1 MKPKKMHKI
10 FLLLVSVCS
19 FAWSQDASKAL
30 LKEVSD
36 KLLAQENVS
45 LQFNYNLYSA
55 EASINQETSGKVQL
69 KGEKYR
75 FEYLG
80 IIQINDT
87 KNTYTI
93 VPENEEVTIVSNQDA
108 GSEMNPAKILSF
120 YNEGYRFQWDI
131 AQNVGNRKIQY
142 IKLIPIDSNAD
153 IAHILLGV
161 DSQKKEVYKVIETGK
176 NGTQTTITITK
187 YETNTNLAP
196 NLFSFDEK
204 KYIDLG
210 YYIIKE
216 WEF

>member
-1 MKPKKMHKI
+1 MKSKKMNKI
-10 FLLLVSVCS
+10 FLLLIIICS
-19 FAWSQDASKAL
+19 FAWSQDASKVL

-36 KLLAQENVS
+36 KLLAQENIS
-45 LQFNYNLYSA
+45 LQFNYTLFNA
-55 EASINQETSGKVQL
+55 EANINQETSGKVQL

-80 IIQINDT
+80 IIQLNDT

-93 VPENEEVTIVSNQDA
+93 VPENEEVTIVSNENA
-108 GSEMNPAKILSF
+108 GSEMNPAKILNF

-131 AQNVGNRKIQY
+131 AQNIGNRKIQY
-142 IKLIPIDSNAD
+142 IKLVPIDSSSD
-153 IAHILLGV
+153 IAYILLGI
-161 DSQKKEVYKVIETGK
+161 DNQKKEVYKVIETGK

-196 NLFSFDEK
+196 NLFSFEEK

-216 WEF
+216 

>member
-108 GSEMNPAKILSF
+108 GEEMNPAKILSF

-187 YETNTNLAP
+187 YESNINLAP
-196 NLFSFDEK
+196 NLFSFEEK
-204 KYIDLG
+204 KYVDLG

-216 WEF
+216 

>member
-1 MKPKKMHKI
+1 MKSKKMNKI
-10 FLLLVSVCS
+10 FLLLISICS
-19 FAWSQDASKAL
+19 FAWSQDASKVL

-36 KLLAQENVS
+36 KLLAQENIS
-45 LQFNYNLYSA
+45 LQFNYTLFNA
-55 EASINQETSGKVQL
+55 EANINQETSGKVQL

-80 IIQINDT
+80 IIQLNDT

-93 VPENEEVTIVSNQDA
+93 VPENEEVTIVSNENA
-108 GSEMNPAKILSF
+108 GSEMNPAKILNF
-120 YNEGYRFQWDI
+120 YNGGYRFQWDI
-131 AQNVGNRKIQY
+131 AQNIGNRKIQY
-142 IKLIPIDSNAD
+142 IKLVPIDSSSD
-153 IAHILLGV
+153 IAYILLGI
-161 DSQKKEVYKVIETGK
+161 DNQKKEVYKVIETGK

-196 NLFSFDEK
+196 NLFSFEEK

-216 WEF
+216 

>member
-1 MKPKKMHKI
+1 MKSKKMNKI
-10 FLLLVSVCS
+10 FLLLISICS
-19 FAWSQDASKAL
+19 FAWSQDASKVL

-36 KLLAQENVS
+36 KLLAQENIS
-45 LQFNYNLYSA
+45 LQFNYTLFNA
-55 EASINQETSGKVQL
+55 EANINQETSGKVQL

-80 IIQINDT
+80 IIQLNDT

-93 VPENEEVTIVSNQDA
+93 VPDNEEVTIVSNENA
-108 GSEMNPAKILSF
+108 GSEMNPAKILNF

-131 AQNVGNRKIQY
+131 AQNIGNRKIQY
-142 IKLIPIDSNAD
+142 IKLVPIDSSSD
-153 IAHILLGV
+153 IAYILLGI
-161 DSQKKEVYKVIETGK
+161 DNQKKEVYKVIETGK

-196 NLFSFDEK
+196 NLFSFEEK

-216 WEF
+216 

>member
-1 MKPKKMHKI
+1 MKSKKMNKI
-10 FLLLVSVCS
+10 FLLLISICS
-19 FAWSQDASKAL
+19 FAWSQDASKVL

-36 KLLAQENVS
+36 KLLAQENIS
-45 LQFNYNLYSA
+45 LQFNYTLFNA
-55 EASINQETSGKVQL
+55 EANINQETSGKVQL

-80 IIQINDT
+80 IIQLNDT

-93 VPENEEVTIVSNQDA
+93 VPENEEVTIVSSENA
-108 GSEMNPAKILSF
+108 GSEMNPAKILNF

-131 AQNVGNRKIQY
+131 AQNIGNRKIQY
-142 IKLIPIDSNAD
+142 IKLVPIDSSSD
-153 IAHILLGV
+153 IAYILLGI
-161 DSQKKEVYKVIETGK
+161 DNQKKEVYKVIETGK

-196 NLFSFDEK
+196 NLFSFEEK

-216 WEF
+216 

>member
-1 MKPKKMHKI
+1 MKSKKMNKI
-10 FLLLVSVCS
+10 FLLLISICS
-19 FAWSQDASKAL
+19 FAWSQDASKVL

-36 KLLAQENVS
+36 KLLAQENIS
-45 LQFNYNLYSA
+45 LQFNYTLFNA
-55 EASINQETSGKVQL
+55 EANINQETSGKVQL

-80 IIQINDT
+80 IIQLNDT

-93 VPENEEVTIVSNQDA
+93 VPENEEVTIVSNENA
-108 GSEMNPAKILSF
+108 GSEMNPAKILNF

-131 AQNVGNRKIQY
+131 AQNIGNRKIQY
-142 IKLIPIDSNAD
+142 IKLVPIDSSSD
-153 IAHILLGV
+153 IAYILLGI
-161 DSQKKEVYKVIETGK
+161 DNQKKEVYKVIETGK

-187 YETNTNLAP
+187 YETNKNLAP
-196 NLFSFDEK
+196 NLFSFEEK

-216 WEF
+216 

>member
-216 WEF
+216 WES

>member
-1 MKPKKMHKI
+1 MYKI
-10 FLLLVSVCS
+10 FLLLLSVCS

-30 LKEVSD
+30 LKDVSD

-87 KNTYTI
+87 KTTYTI
-93 VPENEEVTIVSNQDA
+93 IPENEEVTIVSNQDA
-108 GSEMNPAKILSF
+108 GEEMNPAKILSF

-142 IKLIPIDSNAD
+142 IKLIPIDSNSD

-216 WEF
+216 

>member
-1 MKPKKMHKI
+1 MYKI
-10 FLLLVSVCS
+10 FLLLLSVCS

-30 LKEVSD
+30 LKDVSD

-108 GSEMNPAKILSF
+108 GEEMNPAKILSF

-142 IKLIPIDSNAD
+142 IKLIPIDSNSD

-216 WEF
+216 

>member
-1 MKPKKMHKI
+1 MKSKKMNKI
-10 FLLLVSVCS
+10 FLLLISICS
-19 FAWSQDASKAL
+19 FAWSQDASKVL

-36 KLLAQENVS
+36 KLLAQENIS
-45 LQFNYNLYSA
+45 LQFNYTLFNA
-55 EASINQETSGKVQL
+55 EANINQETSGKVQL

-80 IIQINDT
+80 IIQLNDT

-93 VPENEEVTIVSNQDA
+93 VPENEEVTIVSNENA
-108 GSEMNPAKILSF
+108 GSEMNPAKILNF

-131 AQNVGNRKIQY
+131 AQNIGNRKIQY
-142 IKLIPIDSNAD
+142 IKLVPIDSSSD
-153 IAHILLGV
+153 IAYILLGI
-161 DSQKKEVYKVIETGK
+161 DNQKKEVYKVIETGK

-196 NLFSFDEK
+196 NLFSFEEK
-204 KYIDLG
+204 KYIYLG

-216 WEF
+216 

>member
-1 MKPKKMHKI
+1 MKSKKMNKI
-10 FLLLVSVCS
+10 FLLLISIFS
-19 FAWSQDASKAL
+19 FAWSQDASKVL

-36 KLLAQENVS
+36 KLLAQENIS
-45 LQFNYNLYSA
+45 LQFNYTLFNA
-55 EASINQETSGKVQL
+55 EANINQETSGKVQL

-80 IIQINDT
+80 IIQLNDT

-93 VPENEEVTIVSNQDA
+93 VPENEEVTIVSNENA
-108 GSEMNPAKILSF
+108 GSEMNPAKILNF

-131 AQNVGNRKIQY
+131 AQNIGNRKIQY
-142 IKLIPIDSNAD
+142 VKLVPIDSSSD
-153 IAHILLGV
+153 IAYILLGINN
-161 DSQKKEVYKVIETGK
+161 QKKEVYKVIETGK

-196 NLFSFDEK
+196 NLFSFEEK

-216 WEF
+216 

>member
-1 MKPKKMHKI
+1 MKSKKMNKI
-10 FLLLVSVCS
+10 FLLLISICS
-19 FAWSQDASKAL
+19 FAWSQDASKVL

-36 KLLAQENVS
+36 KLLAQENIS
-45 LQFNYNLYSA
+45 LQFNYTLFNA
-55 EASINQETSGKVQL
+55 EANINQETSGKVQL

-80 IIQINDT
+80 IIQLNDT

-93 VPENEEVTIVSNQDA
+93 VPENEEVTIVSNENA
-108 GSEMNPAKILSF
+108 GSEMNPAKILNF

-131 AQNVGNRKIQY
+131 AQNIGNRKIQY
-142 IKLIPIDSNAD
+142 IKLVPIDSSSD
-153 IAHILLGV
+153 IAYILLGI
-161 DSQKKEVYKVIETGK
+161 DNQKKEVYKVIETGK

-196 NLFSFDEK
+196 NLFSFVEK

-216 WEF
+216 

>member
-216 WEF
+216 

>member
-1 MKPKKMHKI
+1 MKSKKMNKI
-10 FLLLVSVCS
+10 FLLLISICS
-19 FAWSQDASKAL
+19 LAWSQDASKVL

-36 KLLAQENVS
+36 KLLAQENIS
-45 LQFNYNLYSA
+45 LQFNYTLFNA
-55 EASINQETSGKVQL
+55 EANINQETSGKVQL

-80 IIQINDT
+80 IIQLNDT

-93 VPENEEVTIVSNQDA
+93 VPENEEVTIVSNGNA
-108 GSEMNPAKILSF
+108 GSEMNPAKILNF

-131 AQNVGNRKIQY
+131 AQNIGNRKIQY
-142 IKLIPIDSNAD
+142 IKLVPIDSSSD
-153 IAHILLGV
+153 IAYILLGI
-161 DSQKKEVYKVIETGK
+161 DNQKKEVYKVIETGK

-196 NLFSFDEK
+196 NLFSFEEK

-216 WEF
+216 

>member
-1 MKPKKMHKI
+1 MKSKKMNKI
-10 FLLLVSVCS
+10 FLLLISICS
-19 FAWSQDASKAL
+19 FASSQDASKVL

-36 KLLAQENVS
+36 KLLAQENIS
-45 LQFNYNLYSA
+45 LQFNYTLFNA
-55 EASINQETSGKVQL
+55 EANINQETSGKVQL

-80 IIQINDT
+80 IIQLNDT

-93 VPENEEVTIVSNQDA
+93 VPENEEVTIVSNENA
-108 GSEMNPAKILSF
+108 GSEMNPAKILNF

-131 AQNVGNRKIQY
+131 AQNIGNRKIQY
-142 IKLIPIDSNAD
+142 IKLVPIDSSSD
-153 IAHILLGV
+153 IAYILLGI
-161 DSQKKEVYKVIETGK
+161 DNQKKEVYKVIETGK

-196 NLFSFDEK
+196 NLFSFEEK

-216 WEF
+216 

>member
-1 MKPKKMHKI
+1 MKSKKMNKI
-10 FLLLVSVCS
+10 FLLLISICS
-19 FAWSQDASKAL
+19 FAWSQDASKVL

-36 KLLAQENVS
+36 KLLAQENIS
-45 LQFNYNLYSA
+45 LQFNYTLFNA
-55 EASINQETSGKVQL
+55 EANINQETSGKVQL

-80 IIQINDT
+80 IIQLNDT

-93 VPENEEVTIVSNQDA
+93 VPENEEVTIISSENA
-108 GSEMNPAKILSF
+108 GSEMNPAKILNF

-131 AQNVGNRKIQY
+131 AQNIGNRKIQY
-142 IKLIPIDSNAD
+142 IKLVPIDSSSD
-153 IAHILLGV
+153 IAYILLGI
-161 DSQKKEVYKVIETGK
+161 DNQKKEVYKVIETGK

-196 NLFSFDEK
+196 NLFSFEEK

-216 WEF
+216 

>member
-1 MKPKKMHKI
+1 MKSKKMNKI
-10 FLLLVSVCS
+10 FLLLISICS
-19 FAWSQDASKAL
+19 FAWSQDASKVL

-36 KLLAQENVS
+36 KLLAQENIS
-45 LQFNYNLYSA
+45 LQFNYTLFNA
-55 EASINQETSGKVQL
+55 EANINQETSGKVQL

-80 IIQINDT
+80 IIQLNNT

-93 VPENEEVTIVSNQDA
+93 VPENEEVTIVSNENA
-108 GSEMNPAKILSF
+108 GSEMNPAKILNF

-131 AQNVGNRKIQY
+131 AQNIGNRKIQY
-142 IKLIPIDSNAD
+142 IKLVPIDSSSD
-153 IAHILLGV
+153 IAYILLGI
-161 DSQKKEVYKVIETGK
+161 DNQKKEVYKVIETGK

-196 NLFSFDEK
+196 NLFSFEEK

-216 WEF
+216 

>member
-1 MKPKKMHKI
+1 MKPKKMRKI

-19 FAWSQDASKAL
+19 LAWSQDASKAL

-36 KLLAQENVS
+36 KLLAQENAS

-55 EASINQETSGKVQL
+55 EANINQETSGKVQL

-187 YETNTNLAP
+187 YESNINLAP
-196 NLFSFDEK
+196 NLFSFEEK
-204 KYIDLG
+204 KYVDLG

-216 WEF
+216 

>member
-1 MKPKKMHKI
+1 MKTKKMYKI
-10 FLLLVSVCS
+10 FLLLLSVCS

-30 LKEVSD
+30 LKDVSD

-108 GSEMNPAKILSF
+108 GEEMNPAKILSF
-120 YNEGYRFQWDI
+120 YNESYRFQWDI

-142 IKLIPIDSNAD
+142 IKLIPIDSNSD

-216 WEF
+216 

>member
-1 MKPKKMHKI
+1 MKSKKMNKI
-10 FLLLVSVCS
+10 FLLLISICS
-19 FAWSQDASKAL
+19 FAWSQDASKVL

-36 KLLAQENVS
+36 KLLAQENIS
-45 LQFNYNLYSA
+45 LQFNYTLFNA
-55 EASINQETSGKVQL
+55 EANINQETSGKVQL

-80 IIQINDT
+80 IIQLNDT

-93 VPENEEVTIVSNQDA
+93 VPENEEVTIVSNENA
-108 GSEMNPAKILSF
+108 GSEMNPAKILNF
-120 YNEGYRFQWDI
+120 YNEGYSFQWDI
-131 AQNVGNRKIQY
+131 AQNIGNRKIQY
-142 IKLIPIDSNAD
+142 IKLVPIDSSSD
-153 IAHILLGV
+153 IAYILLGI
-161 DSQKKEVYKVIETGK
+161 DNQKKEVYKVIETGK

-196 NLFSFDEK
+196 NLFSFEEK

-216 WEF
+216 

>member
-1 MKPKKMHKI
+1 MYKI
-10 FLLLVSVCS
+10 FLLLLSVCS

-30 LKEVSD
+30 LKDVSD

-108 GSEMNPAKILSF
+108 GEEMNPAKILSF

-131 AQNVGNRKIQY
+131 AQNVGNKKIQY
-142 IKLIPIDSNAD
+142 IKLIPIDSNSD

-216 WEF
+216 

>member
-108 GSEMNPAKILSF
+108 GEEMNPAKILSF

-142 IKLIPIDSNAD
+142 IKLIPIDSNSD
-153 IAHILLGV
+153 IAYILLGI
-161 DSQKKEVYKVIETGK
+161 DNQKRKCIKSLKQVKTVPKLQSLLRNTK
-176 NGTQTTITITK
+176 PTQT
-187 YETNTNLAP
+187 
-196 NLFSFDEK
+196 
-204 KYIDLG
+204 
-210 YYIIKE
+210 
-216 WEF
+216 

>member
-1 MKPKKMHKI
+1 MNKI
-10 FLLLVSVCS
+10 FLLLISICS
-19 FAWSQDASKAL
+19 FAWSQDASKVL

-36 KLLAQENVS
+36 KLLAQENIS
-45 LQFNYNLYSA
+45 LQFNYTLFNA
-55 EASINQETSGKVQL
+55 EANINQETSGKVQL

-80 IIQINDT
+80 IIQLNDT

-93 VPENEEVTIVSNQDA
+93 VPENEEVTIVSNENA
-108 GSEMNPAKILSF
+108 GSEMNPAKILNF

-131 AQNVGNRKIQY
+131 AQNIGNRKIQY
-142 IKLIPIDSNAD
+142 IKLVPIDSSSD
-153 IAHILLGV
+153 IAYILLGI
-161 DSQKKEVYKVIETGK
+161 DNQKKEVYKVIETGK

-196 NLFSFDEK
+196 NLFSFEEK

-216 WEF
+216 

>member
-1 MKPKKMHKI
+1 MYKI
-10 FLLLVSVCS
+10 FLLLLSVCS

-30 LKEVSD
+30 LKDVSD

-108 GSEMNPAKILSF
+108 GEEMNPAKILSF

-142 IKLIPIDSNAD
+142 IKLIPIDSNSD

-176 NGTQTTITITK
+176 NGTQTTITISK

-216 WEF
+216 

>member
-1 MKPKKMHKI
+1 MKTKKMYKI
-10 FLLLVSVCS
+10 FLLLLSVCS

-30 LKEVSD
+30 LKDVSD

-69 KGEKYR
+69 KGKKYR
-75 FEYLG
+75 FEFLG

-108 GSEMNPAKILSF
+108 GEEMNPAKILSF

-142 IKLIPIDSNAD
+142 IKLIPIDSNSD

-216 WEF
+216 

>member
-1 MKPKKMHKI
+1 MKSKKMNKI
-10 FLLLVSVCS
+10 FLLLISICS
-19 FAWSQDASKAL
+19 FAWSQDASKVL

-36 KLLAQENVS
+36 KLLAQENIS
-45 LQFNYNLYSA
+45 LQFNYTLFNA
-55 EASINQETSGKVQL
+55 EANINQETSGKVQL

-80 IIQINDT
+80 IIQLNDT

-93 VPENEEVTIVSNQDA
+93 VPENEEVTIVSNENA
-108 GSEMNPAKILSF
+108 ASVMNPAKILNF

-131 AQNVGNRKIQY
+131 AQNIGNRKIQY
-142 IKLIPIDSNAD
+142 IKLVPIDSSSD
-153 IAHILLGV
+153 IAYILLGI
-161 DSQKKEVYKVIETGK
+161 DNQKKEVYKVIETGK

-196 NLFSFDEK
+196 NLFSFEEK

-216 WEF
+216 

>member
-1 MKPKKMHKI
+1 MKPKKMRKI

-187 YETNTNLAP
+187 YESNINLAP
-196 NLFSFDEK
+196 NLFSFEEK
-204 KYIDLG
+204 KYVDLG

-216 WEF
+216 

>member
-1 MKPKKMHKI
+1 MKSKKMNKI
-10 FLLLVSVCS
+10 FLLLISICS
-19 FAWSQDASKAL
+19 FAWSQDASKVL

-36 KLLAQENVS
+36 KLLAQENIS
-45 LQFNYNLYSA
+45 LQFNYTLFNA
-55 EASINQETSGKVQL
+55 EANINQETSGKVQL

-80 IIQINDT
+80 IIQLNDT

-93 VPENEEVTIVSNQDA
+93 VPENEEVTIVSNENA
-108 GSEMNPAKILSF
+108 GSEMNPAKILNF

-131 AQNVGNRKIQY
+131 AQNIGNRKIQY
-142 IKLIPIDSNAD
+142 IKLVPNDSSSD
-153 IAHILLGV
+153 IAYILLGI
-161 DSQKKEVYKVIETGK
+161 DNQKKEVYKVIETGK

-196 NLFSFDEK
+196 NLFSFEEK

-216 WEF
+216 

>member
-1 MKPKKMHKI
+1 MKSKKMNKI
-10 FLLLVSVCS
+10 FLLLISICS
-19 FAWSQDASKAL
+19 FAWSQDASKVL

-36 KLLAQENVS
+36 KLLAQENIS
-45 LQFNYNLYSA
+45 LQFNYTLFNA
-55 EASINQETSGKVQL
+55 EANINQETSGKVQL

-80 IIQINDT
+80 IIQLNDT

-93 VPENEEVTIVSNQDA
+93 VPENEEVTIVSNENA
-108 GSEMNPAKILSF
+108 GSEMNPAKILNF

-131 AQNVGNRKIQY
+131 AQNIGNRKIQY
-142 IKLIPIDSNAD
+142 IKLVPIDSSSD
-153 IAHILLGV
+153 IAYILLGIEN
-161 DSQKKEVYKVIETGK
+161 QKKEVYKVIETGK

-196 NLFSFDEK
+196 NLFSFEEK

-216 WEF
+216 

>member
-1 MKPKKMHKI
+1 MNKV
-10 FLLLVSVCS
+10 FLLLISICS
-19 FAWSQDASKAL
+19 FAWSQDASKVL

-36 KLLAQENVS
+36 KLLAQENIS
-45 LQFNYNLYSA
+45 LQFNYTLFNA
-55 EASINQETSGKVQL
+55 EANINQETSGKVQL

-80 IIQINDT
+80 IIQLNDT

-93 VPENEEVTIVSNQDA
+93 VPENEEVTIVSNENA
-108 GSEMNPAKILSF
+108 GSEMNPAKILNF

-131 AQNVGNRKIQY
+131 AQNVGNRTIQY
-142 IKLIPIDSNAD
+142 VKLVPIDSSSD
-153 IAHILLGV
+153 IPYILLGI
-161 DSQKKEVYKVIETGK
+161 DNQKKEVYKVIETGK

-196 NLFSFDEK
+196 NLFSFEEK

-216 WEF
+216 

>member
-1 MKPKKMHKI
+1 MKSKKMNKI
-10 FLLLVSVCS
+10 FLLLISICS
-19 FAWSQDASKAL
+19 FAWSQDASKVL

-36 KLLAQENVS
+36 KLLAQENIS
-45 LQFNYNLYSA
+45 LQFNYTLFNA
-55 EASINQETSGKVQL
+55 EANINQETSGKVQL
-69 KGEKYR
+69 KGEKYL

-80 IIQINDT
+80 IIQLNDT

-93 VPENEEVTIVSNQDA
+93 VPENEEVTIVSNENA
-108 GSEMNPAKILSF
+108 GSEMNPAKILNF

-131 AQNVGNRKIQY
+131 AQNIGNRKIQY
-142 IKLIPIDSNAD
+142 IKLVPIDSSSD
-153 IAHILLGV
+153 IAYILLGI
-161 DSQKKEVYKVIETGK
+161 DNQKKEVYKVIETGK

-196 NLFSFDEK
+196 NLFSFEEK

-216 WEF
+216 

>member
-1 MKPKKMHKI
+1 MKPKKMRKI

-161 DSQKKEVYKVIETGK
+161 DRQKKEVYKVIETGK

-187 YETNTNLAP
+187 YESNINLAP
-196 NLFSFDEK
+196 NLFSFEEK
-204 KYIDLG
+204 KYVDLG

-216 WEF
+216 

>member
-1 MKPKKMHKI
+1 MKSKKMNKI
-10 FLLLVSVCS
+10 FLLLISICS
-19 FAWSQDASKAL
+19 FAWSQDASKVL

-36 KLLAQENVS
+36 KLLAQENIS
-45 LQFNYNLYSA
+45 LQFNYTLFNA
-55 EASINQETSGKVQL
+55 EANINQETSGKVQL

-80 IIQINDT
+80 IIQLNDT

-93 VPENEEVTIVSNQDA
+93 VPENEEVTIVSNENA
-108 GSEMNPAKILSF
+108 GSEMNPAKILNF
-120 YNEGYRFQWDI
+120 YNEGYRFQLDI
-131 AQNVGNRKIQY
+131 AQNIGNRKIQY
-142 IKLIPIDSNAD
+142 IKLVPIDSSSD
-153 IAHILLGV
+153 IAYILLGI
-161 DSQKKEVYKVIETGK
+161 DNQKKEVYKVIETGK

-196 NLFSFDEK
+196 NLFSFEEK

-216 WEF
+216 

>member
-1 MKPKKMHKI
+1 MKSKKMNKV
-10 FLLLVSVCS
+10 FLLLISICS
-19 FAWSQDASKAL
+19 FAWSQDASKVL

-36 KLLAQENVS
+36 KLLAQENIS
-45 LQFNYNLYSA
+45 LQFNYTLFNA
-55 EASINQETSGKVQL
+55 EANINQETSGKVQL

-80 IIQINDT
+80 IIQLNDT

-93 VPENEEVTIVSNQDA
+93 VPENEEVTIVSNENA
-108 GSEMNPAKILSF
+108 GSEMNPAKILNF

-131 AQNVGNRKIQY
+131 AQNVGNRTIQY
-142 IKLIPIDSNAD
+142 VKLVPIDSSSD
-153 IAHILLGV
+153 IPYILLGI
-161 DSQKKEVYKVIETGK
+161 DNQKKEVYKVIETGK

-196 NLFSFDEK
+196 NLFSFEEK

-216 WEF
+216 

>member
-1 MKPKKMHKI
+1 MKSKKMNKI
-10 FLLLVSVCS
+10 FLLLISICS
-19 FAWSQDASKAL
+19 FAWSQDASKVL

-36 KLLAQENVS
+36 KLLAQENIS
-45 LQFNYNLYSA
+45 LQFNYTLFNA
-55 EASINQETSGKVQL
+55 EANINQETSGKVQL

-80 IIQINDT
+80 IIQLNDT

-93 VPENEEVTIVSNQDA
+93 VPENEEVTIVSNENA
-108 GSEMNPAKILSF
+108 GSEMNPAKILNF

-131 AQNVGNRKIQY
+131 AQNIGNRKIQY
-142 IKLIPIDSNAD
+142 IKLVPIDSSSD
-153 IAHILLGV
+153 IAYILLGV
-161 DSQKKEVYKVIETGK
+161 DNQKKEVYKVIETGK
-176 NGTQTTITITK
+176 NGTQTTITIKK

-196 NLFSFDEK
+196 NLFSFEEK

-216 WEF
+216 

>member
-1 MKPKKMHKI
+1 MKSKKMNKI
-10 FLLLVSVCS
+10 FLLLISICS
-19 FAWSQDASKAL
+19 FAWSQDASKVL

-36 KLLAQENVS
+36 KLLAQENIS
-45 LQFNYNLYSA
+45 LQFNYTLFNA
-55 EASINQETSGKVQL
+55 EANINQETSGKVQL

-80 IIQINDT
+80 IIQLNDT

-93 VPENEEVTIVSNQDA
+93 VPENEEVTIVSNENA
-108 GSEMNPAKILSF
+108 GSEMNPAKILNF

-131 AQNVGNRKIQY
+131 AQNIGNIKIQY
-142 IKLIPIDSNAD
+142 IKLVPIDSSSD
-153 IAHILLGV
+153 IAYILLGI
-161 DSQKKEVYKVIETGK
+161 DNQKKEVYKVIETGK

-196 NLFSFDEK
+196 NLFSFEEK

-216 WEF
+216 